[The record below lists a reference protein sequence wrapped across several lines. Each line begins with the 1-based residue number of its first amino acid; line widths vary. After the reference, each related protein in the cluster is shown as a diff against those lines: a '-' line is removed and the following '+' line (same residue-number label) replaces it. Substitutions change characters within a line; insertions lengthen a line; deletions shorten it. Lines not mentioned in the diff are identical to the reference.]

1 MSALLLTAFAL
12 VVATNEICKSHDP
25 MSITKASIEM
35 PLSSN
40 DDRRNEEKPDP
51 LREEVD
57 LAQKKLVKLKT
68 TEIAGVSQYKNLR
81 EHSGIKGGWAAEE
94 EADLVNFGEID
105 PKWMK

>member
-57 LAQKKLVKLKT
+57 LAQNKLVKLKT
-68 TEIAGVSQYKNLR
+68 TEILKNCCINKFFL
-81 EHSGIKGGWAAEE
+81 KL
-94 EADLVNFGEID
+94 DGENL
-105 PKWMK
+105 